1 MKTIATIILVVFS
14 TLNSF
19 SQETLKLSIIKG
31 TEKPNSETEHFY
43 LLKVSNTT
51 NSEFTFN
58 ISATNKS
65 CNNEQ
70 LLQTD
75 LKQEILD
82 KQKSKILDVINIQ
95 TGKTVEFYVKISR
108 TQNATQNSWNCTE
121 IKAIS
126 NNGNVLS
133 NIITIESL
141 IPNPN
146 NAD

>member
-14 TLNSF
+14 TLNTF
-19 SQETLKLSIIKG
+19 SQDALKLSIIKG

-43 LLKVSNTT
+43 LLEISNTT
-51 NSEFTFN
+51 NAEITFN
-58 ISATNKS
+58 ISATNKP

-75 LKQEILD
+75 LKQEIFN
-82 KQKSKILDVINIQ
+82 KQKSKQLDVINIQ

-108 TQNATQNSWNCTE
+108 TANAKQNSWNCTE

-126 NNGNVLS
+126 SNGNVLS

-141 IPNPN
+141 IPNIN
-146 NAD
+146 NVD